1 MPGNVGRADAILR
14 NAVAVAGV
22 REKSL
27 SWGGEPIDVTSDED
41 GGIRQLIEDYGQQQL
56 TISGSGVFKD
66 DTTFRDI
73 ALTTGTT
80 GLITDLTYVFADG
93 SSITGDVLLTS
104 YEEGAPYNDATTFTF
119 TLEYT
124 EAWTLV
130 PAP

>member
-1 MPGNVGRADAILR
+1 MAGNAGRRDAIKK
-14 NAVAVAGV
+14 NAVVIAGV

-27 SWGGEPIDVTSDED
+27 AWAGEPIDTTSDED

-66 DTTFRDI
+66 DTTFRDV
-73 ALTTGTT
+73 ALVTGTT
-80 GLITDLTYVFADG
+80 GLLTDIVYEFADG

-130 PAP
+130 SAP